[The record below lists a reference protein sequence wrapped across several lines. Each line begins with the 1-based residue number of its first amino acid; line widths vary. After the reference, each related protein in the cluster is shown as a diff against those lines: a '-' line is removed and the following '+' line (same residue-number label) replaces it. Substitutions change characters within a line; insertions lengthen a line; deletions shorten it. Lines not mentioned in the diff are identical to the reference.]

1 MCTQRTEEVVV
12 SSVTD
17 ITVADMWSSVF
28 YFKNIYLYLIEF
40 PKLKL
45 LKMKLHAQRVFY

>member
-28 YFKNIYLYLIEF
+28 YFKNIYLIEF